1 MASHPSTYRVGVKA
15 EGNKIK
21 LETRQWTDPERGQ
34 IIIKVLACG
43 VCHTDIMAPVGQV
56 PGHEIVGDVVAVH
69 ESETLWKVGDRVG
82 SGWHGGHCSTCYSCR
97 RGEFSLCDNEA
108 INGLNKAGGYGEYA
122 ILRSEGTARIPKDM
136 KPADAGI
143 MMCAGIT
150 VANSLRNIDNIRPGD
165 VVLVSGLGGL
175 AHLAIQFSKKSGY
188 YTVVSSRGTSKK
200 ELALELGADL
210 YIDSE
215 AQDVVEELRKLGG
228 AKVIMGLAPSGKALT
243 KLIPALGKEST
254 LLLLA
259 IPDDELM
266 VPALPLIGRRAAVLG
281 WPAGS
286 SLDAEEITRFAHQ
299 AGIKGYTQEYSLEQ
313 AQEAYDA
320 MLNGTARFRAVLTFN

>member
-1 MASHPSTYRVGVKA
+1 MAFNPSTYRVAVKS
-15 EGNKIK
+15 GKHK
-21 LETRQWTDPERGQ
+21 LVLETRQWTDPEPGQ
-34 IIIKVLACG
+34 IVIKTLACG
-43 VCHTDIMAPVGQV
+43 VCHTDIMAPVGQI

-82 SGWHGGHCSTCYSCR
+82 SGWHAAVVANSRFVT
-97 RGEFSLCDNEA
+97 
-108 INGLNKAGGYGEYA
+108 IVNGLNKAGGYGEYVT
-122 ILRSEGTARIPKDM
+122 LRCEGTARIPKEM
-136 KPADAGI
+136 SPADAGI

-150 VANSLRNIDNIRPGD
+150 VANSLRNVNNIRPGD

-175 AHLAIQFSKKSGY
+175 AHLAVQFSKKSGY

-200 ELALELGADL
+200 DLALELGADQ

-215 AQDVVEELRKLGG
+215 TQDVVAELAKLGG
-228 AKVIMGLAPSGKALT
+228 AKVVMGLAPSGEALT

-259 IPDDELM
+259 IPDDEM
-266 VPALPLIGRRAAVLG
+266 KIAAFPLISRRAAVLG

-286 SLDAEEITRFAHQ
+286 SLDAEEITRFAHR
-299 AGIKGYTQEYSLEQ
+299 AGIRGYTQEYSLDQ
-313 AQEAYDA
+313 VQEAYDA
-320 MLNGTARFRAVLTFN
+320 MLNGTARFRAVLSFK